1 MIIFVSRLLGGFL
14 RPSDG
19 PDGPR
24 TARASPSP
32 TCLAAARRYPPQVP
46 RSYTLVTIKTLFG
59 EARACAFPGCDEGLI
74 FRDRGVA
81 SIIAEIAH
89 IRSERPG
96 GPRHDPTYTG
106 DINGADNL
114 LLLCG
119 RHHRPV
125 DRHESLYTIA
135 ELEIWKA
142 DQIAA
147 ADGGTP
153 ISDSEARAYAR
164 LTDAEQ
170 QILRNIARHADQ
182 VSRACR
188 AAHEAMDAV
197 RAENEEVRLAQAYKL
212 PPLHELNDDGSR
224 GRMINS
230 DMELPWV
237 EQQKWSAKIDSAR
250 DQETTAVKEALG
262 QLSGEVAVLH
272 MIDAPLGNVARV
284 VLRIAEVLPTVVG
297 DSQALDTATRQL
309 EVTVSMLW
317 QIANGQIDFA
327 SA

>member
-1 MIIFVSRLLGGFL
+1 
-14 RPSDG
+14 
-19 PDGPR
+19 
-24 TARASPSP
+24 
-32 TCLAAARRYPPQVP
+32 VP
-46 RSYTLVTIKTLFG
+46 RSYSLVTIKTLFG

-81 SIIAEIAH
+81 TVIAEIAH

-170 QILRNIARHADQ
+170 QILRNIARHVDQ

-188 AAHEAMDAV
+188 AAQDAMDAV
-197 RAENEEVRLAQAYKL
+197 RAESEEARLTHAHTF
-212 PPLHELNDDGSR
+212 PPLYELNDDGSR

-230 DMELPWV
+230 DMQLPWV
-237 EQQKWSAKIDSAR
+237 DQQKWNAKIDSAR
-250 DQETTAVKEALG
+250 GQEATAVKEALG
-262 QLSGEVAVLH
+262 LLSGEVAVLH
-272 MIDAPLGNVARV
+272 MIDAPLGDIARV
-284 VLRIAEVLPTVVG
+284 VLRIAEALPAVVG
-297 DSQALDTATRQL
+297 ERQALEAVTREL
-309 EVTVSMLW
+309 EVAVSKVW
-317 QIANGQIDFA
+317 QIANGQTG
-327 SA
+327 